1 MKQVERKMLAAI
13 KAKKNL
19 TCGNTKVRFSAR
31 GNCIVYLFDNV
42 IASAEGDRWWFR
54 DAGWRSVTT
63 KSRLNALLMDFSNNT
78 VCIYQKDY
86 QWYLRDRVNNKTVL
100 WDGNISMR
108 NDVLCHVTS

>member
-42 IASAEGDRWWFR
+42 IASNECDRWWFR
-54 DAGWRSVTT
+54 DGDWRSATT
-63 KSRLNALLMDFSNNT
+63 KSRLNALLMDFSNNM
-78 VCIYQKDY
+78 VWIYQKDF
-86 QWYLRDRVNNKTVL
+86 QWYLRDAANNKTVR
-100 WDGNISMR
+100 WNGYIYMH